1 MNKYSKLLCSLLL
14 SAAGTPLLWA
24 QNSVQKVE
32 QVSDGVVLEQAVDFT
47 ITGTT
52 PFATAGSVNLINP
65 DAVVIFEAV
74 RPANVKKSAVLSH
87 ITINGEAAKHG
98 TNCWIEIHKNGTIVY
113 PHTELTFQPLTA
125 YSEGGFAGTEWN
137 DFIPYT
143 KYTSG
148 DWVNNIRSFRLKRGY
163 MATLACNSNGSGW
176 SKVFIAQD
184 SDLEID
190 LTKVTYGK
198 YIAGKEGFIRVFPWR
213 NVTKKG
219 TAGSPGNRHR
229 ELNTTWMYG
238 WNGDGWHDDYVEHIP
253 QHHHEGWPSWDGIN
267 GLNTCNTVLGNNEPD
282 NQGDDREQYIP
293 VADIESRLFGASGTW
308 QNQAYTGGLRVGSP
322 AMSGDARGSWLST
335 FMNLAEQYNCRID
348 FIADHCY
355 WHDPASSY
363 TWQMN
368 ETYNKYHRPIWITEF
383 NYGANWTAWESSD
396 HSGSDANQ
404 TIELNNIRSIV
415 TALEN
420 NTHVERYAFYNWV
433 EDCRALV
440 FDKVTRDSQGNVIST
455 ETILTKTFYWY
466 RDLMSNSAYDPINE
480 YTMGWTYCAP
490 TDLKVNY
497 YQSSNTATLIW
508 THRNGKQ
515 TDVAYVE
522 RRAEGESTWTV
533 IKEIPMPGSI
543 TMSCQDDLGDLSG
556 LITYR
561 VRNVDSDGTERRT
574 GEATINIGG
583 STMGCPTLQ
592 YTTLNVANLD
602 EAVSVTFKEPFEA
615 KPAVFVGLQTF
626 NNSSIT
632 IDGVSCSTVT
642 TPYFKTTSIKRDQ
655 FSYIGLPWALQTNNK
670 GESTSAAVYKSKEKI
685 PFMVIPFGNYTFGN
699 MKVEVGSAKIKDET
713 VEVVFN
719 EPFPEGVTPIVVAT
733 INAATSNSRAIMH
746 KVWNITNTGFSAA
759 VMYEDALV
767 NSSGS
772 HIVPNVN
779 QTLAYI
785 AATPG
790 DACVDE
796 ENQVYL
802 AAGMGQN
809 TVVGTSASEQ
819 QFQATLTDEAG
830 EPYTEVLR
838 LIDPVVFCDNQTN
851 NLPTPVVLRTR
862 GLITE
867 TGVDEDEVPV
877 TYATGFKVRRVVD
890 ESVTKGINKVSSGTA
905 DEVGWMA
912 IHSNPTPASAA
923 NDDPTPTA
931 IGRVIESTYS
941 GDELDVRVINRIVYV
956 KGHPDFQLF
965 TTGGA
970 RAAAGATQAP
980 GVYVVRAGG
989 KTAKIVIR

>member
-148 DWVNNIRSFRLKRGY
+148 EWVNNIRSFRLKRGY

-184 SDLEID
+184 CDLEID
-190 LTKVTYGK
+190 LTKVAYGK

-219 TAGSPGNRHR
+219 TAGDPGLL
-229 ELNTTWMYG
+229 EQLNTTWRYG
-238 WNGDGWHDDYVEHIP
+238 WDDGQYHNDYIEYIP
-253 QHHHEGWPSWDGIN
+253 QRHHIGWPDWGKFSN
-267 GLNTCNTVLGNNEPD
+267 GTGANTLLLDNEPD
-282 NQGDDREQYIP
+282 NAGDSREKYTTVEEIEQVFFIDGNLP
-293 VADIESRLFGASGTW
+293 V
-308 QNQAYTGGLRVGSP
+308 NAYQGGLRIGSP
-322 AMSGDARGSWLST
+322 AMSGDARGDWLSKY
-335 FMNLAEQYNCRID
+335 MELCEQYNCRID

-355 WHDPASSY
+355 WLNDGGSY
-363 TWQMN
+363 WWQMDQ
-368 ETYNKYHRPIWITEF
+368 TYNKYKRPIWITEW
-383 NYGANWTAWESSD
+383 NYGANWTSWKGSD
-396 HSGSDANQ
+396 TSGSDANQ
-404 TIELNNIRSIV
+404 TIELNAIKDIV
-415 TALEN
+415 GNLEG
-420 NTHVERYAFYNWV
+420 HSRVERYAIYNWV
-433 EDCRALV
+433 EDCRAIVLNG
-440 FDKVTRDSQGNVIST
+440 K
-455 ETILTKTFYWY
+455 LTKAGEWY
-466 RDLMSNSAYDPINE
+466 AALKSKSAYDPINE
-480 YTMGWTYCAP
+480 YTMGWTYSAP

-522 RRAEGESTWTV
+522 RRAEGESSWTV

-685 PFMVIPFGNYTFGN
+685 PFMAIPFGNYTFGN

-809 TVVGTSASEQ
+809 TVVGTTASEQ